1 MPAYKRIAVIG
12 GSGLLGQPVVKQ
24 LAKAGFDLTLI
35 SRDSAKLK
43 TIFGGE
49 SGIKYVQAA
58 PSDSAIL
65 GDAFKGDLASVYAD
79 CLGIDAI
86 VSVIG
91 SLALPDQL
99 AYIDAAVEA
108 GVNRFIPSEFGC
120 DTQAPHLYYPSRDSS

>member
-12 GSGLLGQPVVKQ
+12 GSGLLGQPVVMQ

-43 TIFGGE
+43 TIFSKE
-49 SGIKYVQAA
+49 SGIKYVQEE
-58 PSDSAIL
+58 PSDSTTLI
-65 GDAFKGDLASVYAD
+65 DAFKGDSILIFLIV
-79 CLGIDAI
+79 GIDAL

-108 GVNRFIPSEFGC
+108 GVKRFIPSEFGC
-120 DTQAPHLYYPSRDSS
+120 DTQAPHLYFLSKWTS